1 MHTDNHHHKR
11 SELGVF
17 FREFLRTFHT
27 TGAIA
32 PSGRFLA
39 FALTRFVNQPSPA
52 RRILEVGPGTGA
64 VTRRINASM
73 GHEAHLDVVELNDRF
88 VQRLQHR
95 FEADAQFRA
104 VASRSRILHCPVE
117 DLTESDHYDLIIS
130 GLPLNNFAA
139 ADVERILAVL
149 ERLSKPGGVLSFFEY
164 IGVRTAR
171 SLVSG
176 SRQRTRLRGIAAAM
190 RGLTADREI
199 RRDCVWLNMPPAWV
213 HHVQL

>member
-1 MHTDNHHHKR
+1 MQNKHHKR

-17 FREFLRTFHT
+17 FREFLCTFHT

-39 FALTRFVNQPSPA
+39 LALARFVHQPAPA

-64 VTRRINASM
+64 VTRRIVASL
-73 GHEAHLDVVELNDRF
+73 GPEDHLDLVELNDRF

-95 FEADAQFRA
+95 FEADPQFRA
-104 VASRSRILHCPVE
+104 VADRSQIHHCPVE
-117 DLTESDHYDLIIS
+117 DLPGSDMYDVIIS

-139 ADVERILAVL
+139 ADVERILGVL
-149 ERLSKPGGVLSFFEY
+149 NRLAKPGGVLSFFEY
-164 IGVRTAR
+164 IGIRRAR
-171 SLVSG
+171 ALVSG
-176 SRQRTRLRGIAAAM
+176 RHQRTRLRGIAAAM
-190 RGLTADREI
+190 EGLTADREI
-199 RRDCVWLNMPPAWV
+199 RRDCVWLNVPPAWV